1 MQKDCVMSPADP
13 TFAYIT
19 YLFFY
24 LLAYEGARKKSK
36 TMLFSAKKAAN
47 QGLFYPFTVPMSNNA
62 LSEKL
67 KIFYPLESPKTCNSG
82 GMMKFRISALLT
94 NFPELALLS

>member
-1 MQKDCVMSPADP
+1 MQKDWVMSPTDP

-19 YLFFY
+19 YLFFFIY
-24 LLAYEGARKKSK
+24 LPMKDHVKNQRRCF
-36 TMLFSAKKAAN
+36 FSKKAAN
-47 QGLFYPFTVPMSNNA
+47 QGLFYQFTVPISNNA

-67 KIFYPLESPKTCNSG
+67 KIFYPLKSPKTCNSG